1 MLYNVIPPKCRL
13 QTFYPKFTTQRS
25 QKHSHHNRK
34 PKSTNN
40 NRHKQSFNVL
50 AYDEGWRYS
59 LWLEPKS
66 RKHPYPISRDVNS
79 WRGKQQLTPN
89 DSCEKVQNS
98 LRRRVNYRRTI
109 TSGVSGSDLRF
120 SNNYFCTVNSQ
131 SSNTSNSISPND
143 ELYVYAQNRNPCL
156 FWSRAY
162 QRPIKA
168 RLGLL
173 LVMSSQRMRSAT
185 LMVF

>member
-1 MLYNVIPPKCRL
+1 MPLSPEQNDVGGLSFAELSSVRRAESRTVLNLLSIKV
-13 QTFYPKFTTQRS
+13 QTDRRRQWT
-25 QKHSHHNRK
+25 
-34 PKSTNN
+34 
-40 NRHKQSFNVL
+40 L
-50 AYDEGWRYS
+50 S
-59 LWLEPKS
+59 LKWTLVWVTETRLEPKS
-66 RKHPYPISRDVNS
+66 RKHTYPISRDVNS

-89 DSCEKVQNS
+89 DCCENVQNS

-173 LVMSSQRMRSAT
+173 LVMSSHRMRSAA